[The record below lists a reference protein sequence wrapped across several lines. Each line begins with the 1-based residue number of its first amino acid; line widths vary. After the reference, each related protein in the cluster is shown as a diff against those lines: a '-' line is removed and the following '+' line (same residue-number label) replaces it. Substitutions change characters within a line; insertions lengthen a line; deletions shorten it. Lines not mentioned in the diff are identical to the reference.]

1 MQKSGIYVLTNSLGD
16 FVACLSMKDTAKYFF
31 FKKKRKEKLYAGREL
46 ENLLSLVFYLFIG
59 WEMEAKKG

>member
-31 FKKKRKEKLYAGREL
+31 LKKKKKRKTLCWKRVRESF
-46 ENLLSLVFYLFIG
+46 ESSLLLIYWMRNG
-59 WEMEAKKG
+59 G

>member
-31 FKKKRKEKLYAGREL
+31 LKKKEKKNSML
-46 ENLLSLVFYLFIG
+46 EES
-59 WEMEAKKG
+59 